1 MFKKA
6 EKKQLKIK
14 MGLSGPSGSG
24 KTYTALSIA
33 SGLGKKIAVM
43 DTEHASSERYAD
55 LFEFDVLNQKSFQWG
70 FIRKTLNEA
79 VRLGYDVLIIDSFS
93 HFWNGKGGILEVVD
107 GNSAKGMQAWKMVTP
122 MIADMYDAIKE
133 APIHVIC
140 TLRVKTEYVE
150 ETNSRNKK
158 VFVKAGLAPVFK
170 DGIDYEF
177 DLMGELT
184 IDHEL
189 TCSKTRI
196 CELSDK
202 VFEKP
207 SQEFGETLKEWAEG
221 GSALPQASDEDWI
234 KILNAISTAVEKG
247 ESEKASNYYTFALSK
262 YSLTDEQITELL
274 ALITP
279 KEEAE

>member
-33 SGLGKKIAVM
+33 SGLGSKIAVM

-55 LFEFDVLNQKSFQWG
+55 LFDFDVLNQTNFHHG

-79 VRLGYDVLIIDSFS
+79 VRLGYDVLIIDSMS
-93 HFWNGKGGILEVVD
+93 HFWNSKGGILEVVD
-107 GNSAKGMQAWKMVTP
+107 NNSSKGMQAWKMVNP
-122 MIADMYDAIKE
+122 MINDMYDAIKE

-158 VFVKAGLAPVFK
+158 LFVKAGLAPVFK

-196 CELSDK
+196 CELSSK
-202 VFEKP
+202 VFENP
-207 SQEFGETLKEWAEG
+207 SAEFGETLRNWAEG
-221 GSALPQASDEDWI
+221 GSALPSASDDEWAKVI
-234 KILNAISTAVEKG
+234 RVIGEAVTSND
-247 ESEKASNYYTFALSK
+247 SEKSSNLYTYALGK
-262 YSLTDEQITELL
+262 YTLTDEQAKQLL
-274 ALITP
+274 ELITP
-279 KEEAE
+279 KEAE

>member
-55 LFEFDVLNQKSFQWG
+55 LFNFDVLNQTSYHYG
-70 FIRKTLNEA
+70 FIRRTLNEA

-107 GNSAKGMQAWKMVTP
+107 NNSAKGMQSWKMVTP
-122 MIADMYDAIKE
+122 FIADMYDAIKE

-150 ETNSRNKK
+150 EVNSRNKK

-207 SQEFGETLKEWAEG
+207 TTEFGETLKNWAEG
-221 GSALPQASDEDWI
+221 GSALP
-234 KILNAISTAVEKG
+234 NATEEEWAKVISVVGDAVKAND
-247 ESEKASNYYTFALSK
+247 SEKSSNLYTYALGK
-262 YSLTDEQITELL
+262 YTLTDEQSTELL
-274 ALITP
+274 ELITP
-279 KEEAE
+279 KEALK